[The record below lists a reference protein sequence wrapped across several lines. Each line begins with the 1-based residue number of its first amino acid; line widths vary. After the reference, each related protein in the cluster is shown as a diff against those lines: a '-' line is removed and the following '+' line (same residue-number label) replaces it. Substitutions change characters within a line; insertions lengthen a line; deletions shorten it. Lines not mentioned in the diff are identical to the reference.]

1 MSKKMKLMP
10 YNPNPPI
17 ATITV
22 HDVNKVIEG
31 MLGDPWCNLILSS
44 APSFVKEM
52 RETQAKARK
61 EIKRLE
67 AVEKKSKKIKRT
79 KGKL

>member
-1 MSKKMKLMP
+1 MSKKIKLMP

-17 ATITV
+17 AKITV
-22 HDVNKVIEG
+22 HDVDKVIGG

-61 EIKRLE
+61 EIKRLK
-67 AVEKKSKKIKRT
+67 VLKEKRR
-79 KGKL
+79 

>member
-1 MSKKMKLMP
+1 MKLRP

-31 MLGDPWCNLILSS
+31 MLGDPWCNLILGS
-44 APSFVKEM
+44 APSFVKKMKEC
-52 RETQAKARK
+52 QAKARK
-61 EIKRLE
+61 EIKRLK
-67 AVEKKSKKIKRT
+67 VLKEKQR
-79 KGKL
+79 